1 MPAEGGGKGRG
12 MAGAEDGAENG
23 VPGARRP
30 ATRDPVRAQREIL
43 AAARAE
49 FAAYGLAGA
58 RVDRIATEAGLNK
71 RMLYYYFR
79 HKEGLFTAVL
89 EQVYAELSALAE
101 TLDVEEG
108 EPAARL
114 AQFVEM
120 VFDHYAR
127 HPDSITL
134 LNSEN
139 LHGGRHLAQSPRL
152 QDLSPVFRQRLA
164 RLIERGVAD
173 GSFRPGIDEVSLYL
187 SIVGQIY
194 FAQSNAATLSL
205 FFSRDL
211 TKPSSRDAWRRHV
224 RAMILAGVR
233 P

>member
-1 MPAEGGGKGRG
+1 MPAEGRGGTG
-12 MAGAEDGAENG
+12 DGTAPVTE
-23 VPGARRP
+23 GARRP
-30 ATRDPVRAQREIL
+30 ATRDPVRAQRDIL

-49 FAAYGLAGA
+49 FAAFGLAGA
-58 RVDRIATEAGLNK
+58 RVDRIAAEAGLNK

-89 EQVYAELSALAE
+89 EQVYDELSALAK
-101 TLDVEEG
+101 TLEVEEG

-120 VFDHYAR
+120 VFDHYVR

-152 QDLSPVFRQRLA
+152 HDLSPVFRQRLA

-205 FFSRDL
+205 FFGRDL
-211 TKPSSRDAWRRHV
+211 NQPASRDAWRRHV
-224 RAMILAGVR
+224 RQMILGGVR

>member
-1 MPAEGGGKGRG
+1 
-12 MAGAEDGAENG
+12 MAGAGT
-23 VPGARRP
+23 VPMAARRGSS
-30 ATRDPVRAQREIL
+30 RDPVRAQRDIL
-43 AAARAE
+43 VAARAE

-58 RVDRIATEAGLNK
+58 RVDRIAAEAGLNK

-79 HKEGLFTAVL
+79 NKEGLFTAVL

-101 TLDVEEG
+101 NLEVEEG
-108 EPAARL
+108 APLDRL
-114 AQFVEM
+114 ASFVDM

-139 LHGGRHLAQSPRL
+139 LHGGRHLAASPRL
-152 QDLSPVFRQRLA
+152 KEMGPGHRKSLA
-164 RLIERGVAD
+164 RLIQRGEAE

-194 FAQSNAATLSL
+194 FVQSNAATLSL
-205 FFSRDL
+205 FFGRDFTQPKL
-211 TKPSSRDAWRRHV
+211 RQAWRRHV
-224 RAMILAGVR
+224 RQMILAGVR
-233 P
+233 PDG